1 MYILYMYSKGAYEPK
16 AQIAGAYFVFLLMK
30 HAEEYCYSL
39 LDRNLVH
46 RRVTPPP
53 PPTTG
58 CCQYPFIH
66 MDEERQSG
74 KWKRKVLC
82 LRKQRDGRGLI
93 HVPPDPEFTARPQTP
108 PRLVTGP
115 YRNYFIL
122 EKLNSPV
129 SLVVC
134 FHNSAVFGAY
144 CRAIVDEID
153 RWVRSGKRTKKI
165 RWATGGR

>member
-53 PPTTG
+53 TTG

-74 KWKRKVLC
+74 VK
-82 LRKQRDGRGLI
+82 
-93 HVPPDPEFTARPQTP
+93 F
-108 PRLVTGP
+108 LV
-115 YRNYFIL
+115 
-122 EKLNSPV
+122 
-129 SLVVC
+129 
-134 FHNSAVFGAY
+134 
-144 CRAIVDEID
+144 
-153 RWVRSGKRTKKI
+153 
-165 RWATGGR
+165 